1 MFEYFSDKSIK
12 VVMLAQEEAN
22 QSRQSV
28 IGSEFLL
35 LALLEEGT
43 STAAQILS
51 DRQLTVARI
60 RQVIEQIS
68 GRKSKGKTANLPFSS
83 RTKQIFEE
91 ALGIFRQLNHSA
103 VTPEHIL
110 LAILSHPESLA
121 AKILMQQGI
130 EPLSLR
136 NFLLN
141 ELNQE
146 PVGVGSSS
154 PDNAAW
160 GSSFASPSS
169 KSALADFSIDL
180 TKQARDGHLDP
191 MIGRSQEL
199 ERTLQILVR
208 RTKNNPVL
216 VGEPGVGKTA
226 IAEGLA
232 QRIVSGDIPEP
243 LQNKRVIS
251 LDMGAILAGTR
262 MRGDFEERLKSIIS
276 EVQKAGDIILV
287 IDELHTLIGA
297 GAISGAMD
305 AANLLKPAL
314 ARGELQCLGTTTV
327 DEYRKYIEQDAAL
340 ARRFQAVKVGEPS
353 VDEAIAILQGLRKEY
368 ETFHKVKYAD
378 AALKAAVEMAD
389 RYISDRF
396 LPDKA
401 IDLIDEA
408 GSRSHIRHSMTSQP
422 DSDAI
427 LNPQCLVPVIEVDEI
442 ADIVAAWTGVPVNNL
457 NESDTESLV
466 YLEARIQER
475 VIGQEAAVQAVAR
488 ATRRARVGL
497 KAAKRPIA
505 SFIFAGPTGVGKT
518 ELAKT
523 LAACLMGSEEAMIRF
538 DMSEYMESH
547 TVSKLIGS
555 PPGFIGYD
563 EGGQLTE
570 AVRRKPYAVLLFDEI
585 EKAHPDVFNLFL
597 QLLDEGRLTDA
608 KGREVDFSNTLII
621 LTSNLGSKAIEKGG
635 LGLGFSFAGENQD
648 NEYAYLHRL
657 VSEELKQFFRP
668 EFLNRLDE
676 IVVFRPLLPKQL
688 AQIADLLIETAV
700 AQLREQRQIELSVTP
715 AFRDK
720 VIKEG
725 YEPRYGA
732 RPLRRCITRLLEDSL
747 AEAIL
752 SGQVQDGD
760 RIVLDVDSHDGVVVM
775 PLSIPTLALE
785 VVRS

>member
-1 MFEYFSDKSIK
+1 
-12 VVMLAQEEAN
+12 MLAQEEAN

>member
-1 MFEYFSDKSIK
+1 MFEFFSDKSIK
-12 VVMLAQEEAN
+12 VVMVAQEEAN

-28 IGSEFLL
+28 IGSEFVL

-43 STAAQILS
+43 SLAARLLG
-51 DRQLTVARI
+51 DHKLTVVRI
-60 RQVIEQIS
+60 RQVIQQMS
-68 GRKSKGKTANLPFSS
+68 GRHGKGQTANLPFSS

-91 ALGIFRQLNHSA
+91 ALGISRQLNHSA
-103 VTPEHIL
+103 VTPDHLLLSIL
-110 LAILSHPESLA
+110 IHPESVA

-130 EPLSLR
+130 KPLALR
-136 NFLLN
+136 NLLLD
-141 ELNQE
+141 ELSKE
-146 PVGVGSSS
+146 PVSVGSSS
-154 PDNAAW
+154 SENPAW
-160 GSSFASPSS
+160 GQSSGGSSS
-169 KSALADFSIDL
+169 KSVLADFSIDL
-180 TKQARDGHLDP
+180 TQQAREGKLDP
-191 MIGRSQEL
+191 MIGRGAEL
-199 ERTLQILVR
+199 ERTLQVLVR

-243 LQNKRVIS
+243 LQHKRVIS

-262 MRGDFEERLKSIIS
+262 MRGDFEERLKSIVS

-305 AANLLKPAL
+305 ASNLLKPAL
-314 ARGELQCLGTTTV
+314 ARGELQCLGTTTL

-353 VDEAIAILQGLRKEY
+353 VEEAIAILQGLRKEY

-389 RYISDRF
+389 RYICDRF

-408 GSRSHIRHSMTSQP
+408 GSRSHIRHSKAGQP
-422 DSDAI
+422 DSDVI
-427 LNPQCLVPVIEVDEI
+427 LNPQCLVPVVEVDEI
-442 ADIVAAWTGVPVNNL
+442 ADIVAAWTGIPVNKL
-457 NESDTESLV
+457 NESDKESLV
-466 YLEARIQER
+466 YLEARLQER

-497 KAAKRPIA
+497 KSAKRPIA

-523 LAACLMGSEEAMIRF
+523 LAACFLGSEDALIRF

-621 LTSNLGSKAIEKGG
+621 LTSNLGSKVIEKGG
-635 LGLGFSFAGENQD
+635 SGLGFAFSGGKLD
-648 NEYAYLHRL
+648 SEYAYLHSL
-657 VSEELKQFFRP
+657 VAEELKQFFRP

-676 IVVFRPLLPKQL
+676 VVVFRPLLPAEL
-688 AQIADLLIETAV
+688 AQIADLLIETAA

-715 AFRDK
+715 TFRDK

-752 SGQVQDGD
+752 SGQIQDGD
-760 RIVLDVDSHDGVVVM
+760 RVLLAVDDGDRVLV
-775 PLSIPTLALE
+775 SAIAKPTLALE
-785 VVRS
+785 VAHR